1 LGKGSVPGGDE
12 VGLTPSGARGD
23 TLIRGVPVACPLE
36 QQAGREAS
44 RDGPLHLAGDRAQP
58 GVGWVLHSHGPH
70 AIALSLAA
78 EALLA

>member
-1 LGKGSVPGGDE
+1 VPVGDE

-58 GVGWVLHSHGPH
+58 RAGLVLHSHGPH

-78 EALLA
+78 EELIA